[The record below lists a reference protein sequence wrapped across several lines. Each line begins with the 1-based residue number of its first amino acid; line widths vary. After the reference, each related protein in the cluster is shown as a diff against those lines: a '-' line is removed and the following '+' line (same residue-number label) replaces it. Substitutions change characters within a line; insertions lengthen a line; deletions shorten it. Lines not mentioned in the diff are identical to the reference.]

1 MLIQV
6 LKSKLKDVIVTA
18 ADTKYEGSI
27 TLDPDLMDAAQLW
40 PYERVEINAVN
51 GESRITTYV
60 ISGERGSG
68 CVELNGGAANFFVK
82 GQHIHVNCFASVKL
96 PPHLFTD
103 ETEDPKSYHH
113 GFYGQYYPKIV
124 ITDENNKVI

>member
-27 TLDPDLMDAAQLW
+27 TLDPDLMDAAKLY
-40 PYERVEINAVN
+40 PYERVEVNAVN
-51 GESRITTYV
+51 GESRIVTYV
-60 ISGERGSG
+60 IAGERGSG

-82 GQHIHVNCFASVKL
+82 GQHVHVNCFGIINTSL
-96 PPHLFTD
+96 GGDIMRNPI
-103 ETEDPKSYHH
+103 
-113 GFYGQYYPKIV
+113 IV